1 MAARLEPRP
10 PASGA
15 NGERHLPL
23 AARRT
28 KSDTQ
33 LVREEK
39 ILVHCTAIS
48 PKPRGMDAGQTAVRI
63 IADDR
68 ENAGGVI
75 AALRELAGVNV
86 EVRRLICGD
95 YLVENQFTVERK
107 TLRDFASSIIDGR
120 VFRQAS
126 AMAHSP
132 RRGVLVLEGV
142 AGDLQAVGVQREALQ
157 GALIHISVFHGLA
170 VLRAHD
176 SGETARLIVYLGRQ
190 AQAWAHGSLPRPGY
204 RPKGRRARQLFL
216 LQGLPR
222 VGPERAA
229 RLLDRFGSVQAVAT
243 ASAADLATID
253 GIGDAIAGRIR
264 WALGA
269 ADKTDNPDESGMRS

>member
-1 MAARLEPRP
+1 M
-10 PASGA
+10 
-15 NGERHLPL
+15 
-23 AARRT
+23 
-28 KSDTQ
+28 
-33 LVREEK
+33 
-39 ILVHCTAIS
+39 HCTAIP

-75 AALRELAGVNV
+75 AALRELGGVNV
-86 EVRRLICGD
+86 EVRRLMSGD

-157 GALIHISVFHGLA
+157 GALIHLSVFHGLA

-176 SGETARLIVYLGRQ
+176 PGETARLIVYLGRQ